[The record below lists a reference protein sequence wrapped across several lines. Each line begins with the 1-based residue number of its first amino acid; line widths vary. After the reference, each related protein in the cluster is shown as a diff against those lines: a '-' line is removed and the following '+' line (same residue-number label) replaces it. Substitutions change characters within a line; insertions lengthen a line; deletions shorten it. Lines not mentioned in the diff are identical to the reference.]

1 VSAPNFFVNPLNQ
14 GVLNSYLKTQN
25 ECFGGRSAPLYGLK
39 RAKKTTTKRHLK
51 ENPEWRKD
59 QKKHYANN
67 NHMNHVRAPKISV
80 VTHLSHHI
88 LNSAGTCCRPGV
100 VCGCVSVR

>member
-1 VSAPNFFVNPLNQ
+1 MSVWGEECPTLW
-14 GVLNSYLKTQN
+14 LKKSQ
-25 ECFGGRSAPLYGLK
+25 
-39 RAKKTTTKRHLK
+39 KTTTKRHLK

-59 QKKHYANN
+59 QKWHYTNN
-67 NHMNHVRAPKISV
+67 NHMNHVRATKISV